1 MEEYRRIKLN
11 YSNYFVQKK
20 KLSIKIQSLAVLG
33 SVAACVILPQI
44 FHLIGKISGS
54 GTAAGIVFS
63 PMHIP
68 VIVTGLLAGPFAG
81 AATGLFAPLV
91 SYLISGMPVAAMLPF
106 MTAELFGYGLAAGF
120 LRCVKI
126 PAAVKV
132 LVSMIA
138 GRVLYMVAAIVAVF
152 LFKNESVSVLG
163 IWMAVPKCLPG
174 IVLQLAFI
182 PPFVYWVD
190 SLSKKQN

>member
-1 MEEYRRIKLN
+1 MN
-11 YSNYFVQKK
+11 YSNFIVQKK
-20 KLSIKIQSLAVLG
+20 KFSVKVQSLAVLA

-81 AATGLFAPLV
+81 AAAGLFAPLV

-106 MTAELFGYGLAAGF
+106 MTAELFGYGLAAGL

-126 PAAVKV
+126 PAFAKV
-132 LVSMIA
+132 LISMIA
-138 GRVLYMVAAIVAVF
+138 GRVLYMLVSLAAVY

-190 SLSKKQN
+190 SLSEKQS